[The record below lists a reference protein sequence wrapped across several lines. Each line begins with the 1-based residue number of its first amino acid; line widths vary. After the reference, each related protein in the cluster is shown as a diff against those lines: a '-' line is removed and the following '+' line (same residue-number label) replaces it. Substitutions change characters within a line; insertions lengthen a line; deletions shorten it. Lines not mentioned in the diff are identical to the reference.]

1 MRRLLLCMVMV
12 LCFGGGVRADEAGDA
27 SLDLVPDILLPEQ
40 RAWLDS
46 LDRPLVLT
54 FDPRWF
60 PEDQAEVSATY
71 AGMDAD
77 FVALLEQKLNL
88 TFERLDAQ
96 TWEEVQA
103 AEREGKIDVHA
114 AMRSG
119 PDALSH
125 WLLTEPYLQIPVV
138 LLSRDTLEEGLTLER
153 LKSMRVAVGHKY
165 AVADF
170 VGNSYPDLSL
180 VPIKTDLNGL
190 LDASVGDIDIL
201 VMDLATATYHIE
213 KHNITNLKIAGRV
226 GPSYEFSMACRRD
239 MPLLRDILQRGLNHI
254 TEAEHNVLR
263 EKWLHLEREPF
274 YLNRVFWMWVSIA
287 TAVVLGLFA
296 VILIW
301 NKTLKR
307 KVARTTLELRVE
319 LSERKRAE
327 ERLAEA
333 HAQLEKRVEER
344 THELAEANQ
353 QLECE
358 VAERREAENAVL
370 RISSAER
377 KRIGRDLHDSLGQEL
392 AGIACLGEMLSK
404 RLEGEQHKDSAT
416 ASQISTLIEESIG
429 HAKFIVR
436 GLMPVEIVREGL
448 THALHRLA
456 TETGKVSKVD
466 CRFECV
472 EPSHVYDNDV
482 ATNLYR
488 IAQEA
493 ITNALKHGGA
503 DTITLR
509 LHVADLAGELTIEDN
524 GSGLPATGELQ
535 GMGLRTMRYRSEMCG
550 GALKID
556 SVPGKGTAVC
566 CTFADH
572 APQSGRSDA
581 LLMDHGN

>member
-1 MRRLLLCMVMV
+1 
-12 LCFGGGVRADEAGDA
+12 
-27 SLDLVPDILLPEQ
+27 
-40 RAWLDS
+40 
-46 LDRPLVLT
+46 
-54 FDPRWF
+54 
-60 PEDQAEVSATY
+60 
-71 AGMDAD
+71 
-77 FVALLEQKLNL
+77 
-88 TFERLDAQ
+88 
-96 TWEEVQA
+96 
-103 AEREGKIDVHA
+103 
-114 AMRSG
+114 
-119 PDALSH
+119 
-125 WLLTEPYLQIPVV
+125 
-138 LLSRDTLEEGLTLER
+138 
-153 LKSMRVAVGHKY
+153 
-165 AVADF
+165 
-170 VGNSYPDLSL
+170 
-180 VPIKTDLNGL
+180 
-190 LDASVGDIDIL
+190 
-201 VMDLATATYHIE
+201 
-213 KHNITNLKIAGRV
+213 
-226 GPSYEFSMACRRD
+226 MACRRD

-296 VILIW
+296 VVLIW

-416 ASQISTLIEESIG
+416 AGQISTLIEESIV

-556 SVPGKGTAVC
+556 SVPGKGTTVC

-581 LLMDHGN
+581 LLMDNGN